1 MQPNRRLFLLAPML
15 TLPAVAGIADAA
27 EDLGDAAAA
36 IARQLQE
43 LNDAVTYGRAE
54 VWSRYLH
61 ENAVL
66 TDEEGHIATKAELV
80 AQIAPLP
87 QGVSGSL
94 TTQSFSA
101 RRTGNV
107 VICTYVQD
115 EHETYH
121 GAQLH
126 CQYLNTAAWVSTAD
140 GWRLLANQTTA
151 LRGDPPEM
159 TLSAAQQQDYVGV
172 YRLSADV
179 AYAITRSEAG
189 LSGRQSGGRERP
201 LKAEVPDLLFSPGRP
216 RYRYVFVRDAQ
227 GRIERMI
234 ERREQWDMVWIRE
247 T

>member
-1 MQPNRRLFLLAPML
+1 MQPNRRLFLLAPI
-15 TLPAVAGIADAA
+15 LPAAAGFAGAAD
-27 EDLGDAAAA
+27 DAAAL

-43 LNDAVTYGRAE
+43 LNDAVTYGRPE

-61 ENAVL
+61 QNAVL

-80 AQIAPLP
+80 AQITPLP
-87 QGVSGSL
+87 PGVSGSL
-94 TTQSFSA
+94 ATQSFSA
-101 RRTGNV
+101 RRTGDIV
-107 VICTYVQD
+107 VCTYVQD

-126 CQYLNTAAWVSTAD
+126 CQYLNTATWISTPD

-159 TLSAAQQQDYVGV
+159 ELSAAQQQDYVGV
-172 YRLSADV
+172 YRLSGDV
-179 AYAITRSEAG
+179 AYAITRGEAG
-189 LSGRQSGGRERP
+189 LTGRQTGAHERP
-201 LKAEVPDLLFSPGRP
+201 LKAELPDLLFNPGRP
-216 RYRYVFVRDAQ
+216 RYRFVFMRDAQ

-247 T
+247 S